1 MKNKI
6 KLVAG
11 VLFAATVAV
20 QATPITNGL
29 YMELVADDIT
39 GVADGASV
47 TAWNDT
53 ATTANS
59 LAQYG
64 TLAPVFVST
73 NANFN
78 NHSTVSFVGNSAL
91 RDNSLAGTAP
101 STETVT
107 VFMVAQYNAQ
117 PTNNNPEWLFR
128 SQSTGNTRLRIA
140 RSGLNQANGGA
151 YQTRVGGGAGIITG
165 TNSGRNTDLILFNI
179 RSGGNTVNFDTF
191 SASAT
196 NSVTGANG
204 AGLRIPQ
211 VILGAN
217 TGPANYANADIAEFL
232 IYDRAL
238 STTEIAQVNTYLVA
252 KYAIPEPATLGL
264 IVIMGGGL
272 FFARRRRRYLK
283 I

>member
-1 MKNKI
+1 MKNKM
-6 KLVAG
+6 KLVVG
-11 VLFAATVAV
+11 LLFAASVAV

-39 GVADGASV
+39 GVADGGSV

-59 LAQYG
+59 LTTYG

-91 RDNSLAGTAP
+91 RDNTLAGTAP

-107 VFMVAQYNAQ
+107 VFMVARYNAQ

-128 SQSTGNTRLRIA
+128 SQTTGNTRLRIA
-140 RSGLNQANGGA
+140 RSARNSYGSA
-151 YQTRVGGGAGIITG
+151 YQSRVGGGAGVHTANN
-165 TNSGRNTDLILFNI
+165 TGRNTDLILFNI

-196 NSVTGANG
+196 NSVTGNNGNG
-204 AGLRIPQ
+204 ASLPQ

-217 TGPANYANADIAEFL
+217 NGPANYANADIAEFL

-252 KYAIPEPATLGL
+252 KYAIPEPATLGMIL
-264 IVIMGGGL
+264 LMGGGL
-272 FFARRRRRYLK
+272 IFVRRR
-283 I
+283 IMM